1 MNKRG
6 KEVMENKKELL
17 VEKFNEITEEYELK
31 DRDIQ
36 EALSIYMKE
45 FIERDKTK
53 DDTIFK
59 RLYTYNLY
67 AKLLLAND
75 EFDLGKINSKFYN
88 ASKKFNINTKLID
101 NKYSRTFYEYSR
113 SVDDWDFP
121 YSEEEKVEI
130 LTLGNI
136 ICHIIEDLE
145 FYRDVFVI
153 KHRWYSVK
161 KIIEIIELIGLF
173 EYILEVIESDSDND
187 IIPRYGTFIAQEW
200 NIRDKQDKDEICYA
214 LMELNKYIRDC
225 YKNFC

>member
-1 MNKRG
+1 
-6 KEVMENKKELL
+6 MEDKKELL
-17 VEKFNEITEEYELK
+17 VEKFNEVTEEYELE
-31 DRDIQ
+31 DRDMQ

-45 FIERDKTK
+45 FIERDKSK

-59 RLYTYNLY
+59 KLYTYNLY

-75 EFDLGKINSKFYN
+75 EFPLGKINKKFYD

-113 SVDDWDFP
+113 SVDAWDFP
-121 YSEEEKVEI
+121 YSKEEEIEV

-136 ICHIIEDLE
+136 ICHIIDDLE

-153 KHRWYSVK
+153 KHKWYSVR
-161 KIIEIIELIGLF
+161 KIIEIIDLVGLF
-173 EYILEVIESDSDND
+173 EYVLEVIEADNDND

-214 LMELNKYIRDC
+214 LMGLNKYIRDS
-225 YKNFC
+225 YKSLH